1 MHSPTEILFTY
12 PKRMSKQSITD
23 LNITRLQEE
32 FASLSLPRYTARQ
45 VTEWIYK
52 KRSARFEDMT
62 NISKKNLSLLAEHF
76 DTGRQP
82 YSMVTT
88 SADGTK
94 KYLFST
100 RHGDIETVMIPDDD
114 RRTLCVSCQV
124 GCRMSCRFCMTGRC
138 GFAGNLSAGEI
149 INQVLSVDEAETI
162 TNIVFMGMGEP
173 FDNLGEVLRAIEI
186 LTSEWGLAYSP
197 KRITVSTSGLRKGI
211 ETFLDNTQCH
221 LAISLHNPFADERAK
236 MMPVE
241 HSDHIEEVVTL
252 LHRYDFAHQRRL
264 SFEYIVFEGINDSV
278 RHAEGIVRLLRGLF
292 CRVNLIR
299 FHEVA
304 DLDLRSPDKNKMEHF
319 RDYLNR
325 HGIISTIR
333 RSRGEDIEAACGQL
347 KNRLRARG

>member
-1 MHSPTEILFTY
+1 
-12 PKRMSKQSITD
+12 MSKQSITD
-23 LNITRLQEE
+23 LNLTRLQEE

-82 YSMVTT
+82 YSMATT

-100 RHGDIETVMIPDDD
+100 RYGDIETVMIPDDD

-241 HSDHIEEVVTL
+241 HSNGGCRSSTL
-252 LHRYDFAHQRRL
+252 SSKASTTL
-264 SFEYIVFEGINDSV
+264 SDTPK
-278 RHAEGIVRLLRGLF
+278 A
-292 CRVNLIR
+292 
-299 FHEVA
+299 
-304 DLDLRSPDKNKMEHF
+304 
-319 RDYLNR
+319 
-325 HGIISTIR
+325 
-333 RSRGEDIEAACGQL
+333 
-347 KNRLRARG
+347 